1 MTSIIQQWV
10 PNLIQYWPEFIE
22 SIQQTLYMLTKAGIY
37 SIIAGLFFGVI
48 LVMTREDGLK
58 PNRILYTLLDTFVNI
73 FRSIPFVILLTALI
87 PVTKIISGTAI
98 GVEGTIFPLVV
109 GCTPFFVRQVD
120 LSLSEIDRGLIEAA
134 QSMGLSTFQIVTR
147 VYLRES
153 IPSLVRSTTITL
165 ISLLGLTTL
174 GGVVGGGGLGD
185 YVIRYGHNK
194 YNTDI
199 SIVAVLVIL
208 IFVSIIQMIGNYIIK
223 KTTH

>member
-1 MTSIIQQWV
+1 MINNLV

-22 SIQQTLYMLTKAGIY
+22 SIKQTLYMLTKAGIY
-37 SIIAGLFFGVI
+37 SILAGLFFGVI
-48 LVMTREDGLK
+48 LVLTREDGLK
-58 PNRILYTLLDTFVNI
+58 PNRLIYSVLDTFVNI

-87 PVTKIISGTAI
+87 PITKIVSNTAI

-134 QSMGLSTFQIVTR
+134 QSMGLSTLQIVIW

-208 IFVSIIQMIGNYIIK
+208 IFVSVIQSVGNFIIK
-223 KTTH
+223 KTSH

>member
-1 MTSIIQQWV
+1 MINNLV

-22 SIQQTLYMLTKAGIY
+22 SIKQTLYMLTKAGIY
-37 SIIAGLFFGVI
+37 SILAGLFFGVI
-48 LVMTREDGLK
+48 LVLTREDGLK
-58 PNRILYTLLDTFVNI
+58 PNRLIYSVLDTFVNI

-87 PVTKIISGTAI
+87 PITKIVSNTAI

-134 QSMGLSTFQIVTR
+134 QSMGLSTLQIVIR

-208 IFVSIIQMIGNYIIK
+208 IFVSVIQSVGNFIIK
-223 KTTH
+223 KTSH

>member
-1 MTSIIQQWV
+1 MVNNLV

-37 SIIAGLFFGVI
+37 YIIAGLFFGVI
-48 LVMTREDGLK
+48 LVLTRDDGLK
-58 PNRILYTLLDTFVNI
+58 PNAIIYHILDACVNI

-87 PVTKIISGTAI
+87 PITKIVSSTAI

-134 QSMGLSTFQIVTR
+134 QSMGLSTFQIVVR

-208 IFVSIIQMIGNYIIK
+208 IFVSIIQSIGNFIIK

>member
-1 MTSIIQQWV
+1 M
-10 PNLIQYWPEFIE
+10 
-22 SIQQTLYMLTKAGIY
+22 IY
-37 SIIAGLFFGVI
+37 SV
-48 LVMTREDGLK
+48 
-58 PNRILYTLLDTFVNI
+58 LDTFVNI

-87 PVTKIISGTAI
+87 PITKIVSNTAI

-134 QSMGLSTFQIVTR
+134 QSMGLSTLQIVIR

-208 IFVSIIQMIGNYIIK
+208 IFVSVIQSVGNFIIK
-223 KTTH
+223 KTSH

>member
-1 MTSIIQQWV
+1 MVNSLI

-22 SIQQTLYMLTKAGIY
+22 SIQQTLYVLTKAGIY

-48 LVMTREDGLK
+48 LVLTREDGLK
-58 PNRILYTLLDTFVNI
+58 PNSVIYHVLDTCVNI

-87 PVTKIISGTAI
+87 PITKIVSSTAI

-134 QSMGLSTFQIVTR
+134 QSMGLSTFQIVIR

-208 IFVSIIQMIGNYIIK
+208 VFVSIIQSLGNFIIK